1 MVRAPACHAGGR
13 EFKSRTSRHQN
24 VKEPIGSF
32 SIPNGFR
39 TGRPLSGLSFKKCVL
54 SDYSAPI
61 SSGHVELPPNY
72 ARAVFAWD
80 AVLAPRF
87 FRSRREQA
95 VDVVVGRHGAQD
107 LRRRKRRLGMGLSFK
122 SAFAPIVQH
131 RYLAAMWN
139 SSQTMSDPHSSGAP
153 SLRLEPSIAACH
165 LPSHSSIRIQPLRC
179 KRALQFAKVSAAI
192 DIIKSSPIQLLST
205 SYQIRPHF

>member
-1 MVRAPACHAGGR
+1 MTVVHRR
-13 EFKSRTSRHQN
+13 
-24 VKEPIGSF
+24 VD
-32 SIPNGFR
+32 
-39 TGRPLSGLSFKKCVL
+39 LSGA
-54 SDYSAPI
+54 D
-61 SSGHVELPPNY
+61 
-72 ARAVFAWD
+72 
-80 AVLAPRF
+80 
-87 FRSRREQA
+87 
-95 VDVVVGRHGAQD
+95 
-107 LRRRKRRLGMGLSFK
+107 RLLYGLKFLDKVSK
-122 SAFAPIVQH
+122 SASAPIVQH

-205 SYQIRPHF
+205 SYQKRPQFRCLLGRSAHSLIASPALREEVRNLWLPLSLPRKKDCKLPSYGQLRARTTDATGWQVGRLAGWQAGRLAGWPLQLLDSCGWDRQS